1 MRTYAKTLSR
11 PEPASPRGAK
21 GRHAKP
27 SGPPVQDFDHGR
39 PLPASTGHA
48 DVIPEALP
56 APTGPLPAEETGAPD
71 WREPGLAPAAS
82 PLPRR
87 VAGQSGRVAPTADDA
102 LRPKTGDPLRPLG
115 VIPSLTVSG
124 APPWEPAPKPPGVS
138 QADAGSWGGS

>member
-1 MRTYAKTLSR
+1 MRTYAKTPSR
-11 PEPASPRGAK
+11 PEPASPRGAR

-27 SGPPVQDFDHGR
+27 SGPPVQDLEYGR

-48 DVIPEALP
+48 DVVTEALP
-56 APTGPLPAEETGAPD
+56 APTDPLPTEETGGGPD

-87 VAGQSGRVAPTADDA
+87 VAGQSGRVAPMAGDA
-102 LRPKTGDPLRPLG
+102 LRPLD

-124 APPWEPAPKPPGVS
+124 APPWEPASKPPGVS
-138 QADAGSWGGS
+138 QADAGSWGSS